1 MIYECFREKFFYHMP
16 FYRVIQKYKELGV
29 KISDST
35 MNDWYAATCEDAPS
49 SATPEPLCE

>member
-1 MIYECFREKFFYHMP
+1 MP

-35 MNDWYAATCEDAPS
+35 MNDWYAATCENAPS